1 MNDTLMSSQCH
12 KQSLRSSITNYFVLN
27 LLITYMHTYIIGTNE
42 NVVYFWGTRYVS
54 PYTRPSTREV
64 FSQSF
69 GSRMATPSDAP
80 LSESDVHTMMH
91 LESMRKE
98 MSSGFHQQLVL
109 DTNQMEEYEKTLA
122 TLSSSALLKHQSD
135 ITLKDVVTDPQE
147 ILALFA
153 SQKQQEKGKVL
164 YIT

>member
-1 MNDTLMSSQCH
+1 MISYY
-12 KQSLRSSITNYFVLN
+12 ILN
-27 LLITYMHTYIIGTNE
+27 HCGLGTNE

-91 LESMRKE
+91 LESMRK
-98 MSSGFHQQLVL
+98 GKKHVFKKYHQFILNSNTSCFL
-109 DTNQMEEYEKTLA
+109 GR
-122 TLSSSALLKHQSD
+122 
-135 ITLKDVVTDPQE
+135 VV
-147 ILALFA
+147 
-153 SQKQQEKGKVL
+153 
-164 YIT
+164 

>member
-1 MNDTLMSSQCH
+1 M
-12 KQSLRSSITNYFVLN
+12 
-27 LLITYMHTYIIGTNE
+27 
-42 NVVYFWGTRYVS
+42 S

-153 SQKQQEKGKVL
+153 SQKQQEKGIHV
-164 YIT
+164 Y

>member
-1 MNDTLMSSQCH
+1 M
-12 KQSLRSSITNYFVLN
+12 
-27 LLITYMHTYIIGTNE
+27 
-42 NVVYFWGTRYVS
+42 S

-153 SQKQQEKGKVL
+153 SQKQQEKGKAVYIGNIIVL
-164 YIT
+164 FLGVPYGYFSFVCISCYIINKGTHWS

>member
-1 MNDTLMSSQCH
+1 
-12 KQSLRSSITNYFVLN
+12 
-27 LLITYMHTYIIGTNE
+27 MHTYIIIGTNE

-91 LESMRKE
+91 LESMRKD

>member
-1 MNDTLMSSQCH
+1 MSPNHTVLLTDHGKVITMGQNSDAQLGRGHSRSYSRSWPEIVKSMVDKEVTLIAAGASF
-12 KQSLRSSITNYFVLN
+12 TVV
-27 LLITYMHTYIIGTNE
+27 GTNE

-69 GSRMATPSDAP
+69 GSRMATPSDKP

-98 MSSGFHQQLVL
+98 MLSG
-109 DTNQMEEYEKTLA
+109 E
-122 TLSSSALLKHQSD
+122 
-135 ITLKDVVTDPQE
+135 
-147 ILALFA
+147 
-153 SQKQQEKGKVL
+153 
-164 YIT
+164 

>member
-1 MNDTLMSSQCH
+1 
-12 KQSLRSSITNYFVLN
+12 
-27 LLITYMHTYIIGTNE
+27 
-42 NVVYFWGTRYVS
+42 
-54 PYTRPSTREV
+54 
-64 FSQSF
+64 
-69 GSRMATPSDAP
+69 
-80 LSESDVHTMMH
+80 
-91 LESMRKE
+91 

-153 SQKQQEKGKVL
+153 SQKQQEKGIKSR
-164 YIT
+164 T